1 MCRHPVVWSTVLTG
15 IDGSFARLA
24 GHWSRLSSM
33 SVCRSSFGVAAL
45 SGKIYVAGGGG
56 GGDSECH
63 DSVECFCPYTNRWA
77 AVAPLRQGG
86 RSGLTLASI

>member
-1 MCRHPVVWSTVLTG
+1 VLTEMG
-15 IDGSFARLA
+15 WCPLGT

-45 SGKIYVAGGGG
+45 NGKIYVAGGGGGG